1 MKSFSIIR
9 YRFKV
14 FLVMVTLA
22 LSVQV
27 VFAQHPISDALARL
41 LNTGDFREAKESI
54 SNYSIAELAAL
65 PDSVLFDYYYLKAA
79 IRGNDGDEIHK
90 RAYLI
95 EAKKLCEKSQGVHSP
110 VYLGLCWAIG
120 TSFENSRDTIAAFEI
135 YQAAL
140 VQSIG
145 LYSLQDEDVKWQYE
159 EINKKVIEW
168 YKNDSLRRLM
178 IEHRDKLLPRPAS
191 SDAVQNDMEFYVQ
204 YYNDERAK
212 KIISR
217 ADTLNASASWG
228 DAASLYL
235 DIALTTNN
243 NPIAKATL
251 QELAAMNY
259 INLEDFQSAE
269 KLLLNNIEILENHK
283 KSKVYRRTL
292 SLLSNLYSAIH
303 NYSKAK
309 DYAAEAKFLYE
320 EALDFSRGYI
330 LCLHR
335 CAILERGNGNYFLA
349 LLLED
354 VALQELYRN
363 KTFDVISGQ
372 AISREQFLANLL
384 SGASVHY
391 NQVGFWNEAYTNLEA
406 AIKIA
411 ESNNLDASTY
421 YSNMADLCIA
431 AREFDRTVSAS
442 QKAYDLSDSENN
454 KIQIGTTLCLSQ
466 FLARQPISVNVV
478 AQSSQYLQ
486 SLVNKTFSFTSMDE
500 RENFWSYF
508 EYYFPLLNFLAYQS
522 GENHMYG
529 QIYNNILV
537 EKGLLLRTTNSL
549 RDQILNAGNQ
559 DDVQMYDHLLQLRS
573 LLPSL
578 AQDEYGSIID
588 EIETIDKYLT
598 RKYSSY
604 SNFAISNGV
613 TWDKVRDHLSE
624 DDIAIEFY
632 NIPKATWHEAGKDL
646 NGEYQY
652 CAVIIKREYKHPRI
666 MPLFTESRL
675 KSIPCEDFYESDSL
689 YNLIWKPLEDE
700 LKGIHNIYF
709 AADRDLH
716 KIGIE
721 YAPLP
726 GEGIIGDR
734 YTIYRVSSTRVL
746 AENCTERKTNNVV
759 LYGGLRY
766 DIGKDDLIAESRSGG
781 YHPTSASRAF
791 SIENNRYGVKY
802 LPGTLKEVEDISQNF
817 NNKHQL
823 ITGKSGTEES
833 FKSLSGA
840 SIDIIH
846 LATHGFFWT
855 EEDAKKRD
863 YVTFLNPNNK
873 TLQSNKD
880 KALMRSGLFFS
891 GANIGLKGEALP
903 DDVEDG
909 VLTALE
915 LSNMNLGHVDM
926 VIMSACESGL
936 GETSGEGV
944 FGLQRGFKLAGAKT
958 LLMSLWKV
966 DDTATQKLMTEFYKH
981 YLLGKSKQ
989 MSLHLAQ
996 ESLRKSNEYSDPQY
1010 WAAFIMLD
1018 GLN

>member
-1 MKSFSIIR
+1 MKSFSIIGC
-9 YRFKV
+9 RFKG
-14 FLVMVTLA
+14 FLAMIALA

-27 VFAQHPISDALARL
+27 VFAQHPISNALVRL

-54 SNYSIAELAAL
+54 SNFSIAELAAL

-79 IRGNDGDEIHK
+79 IQGNDGDEIHK

-110 VYLGLCWAIG
+110 VYLELCWAIG
-120 TSFENSRDTIAAFEI
+120 SSFENSRDTIAAFEI

-140 VQSIG
+140 IQSIG

-159 EINKKVIEW
+159 EINNKVIDW
-168 YKNDSLRRLM
+168 YKNDFFRKAM
-178 IEHRDKLLPRPAS
+178 IEHRCDLLSRDVS

-204 YYNDERAK
+204 YYNDEHAK
-212 KIISR
+212 KVISQ
-217 ADTLNASASWG
+217 ADSLNASSSWG

-235 DIALTTNN
+235 DIATTTNN

-269 KLLLNNIEILENHK
+269 KLLLNNIEILGANK

-292 SLLSNLYSAIH
+292 SQLSNLYSAIH

-309 DYAAEAKFLYE
+309 DYAGEAKFWYE

-335 CAILERGNGNYFLA
+335 CATLERGNGNYFLA

-354 VALQELYRN
+354 VALQEMYRN
-363 KTFDVISGQ
+363 KTFGIISGQ
-372 AISREQFLANLL
+372 ATSREQFLANLL
-384 SGASVHY
+384 SSASLHY
-391 NQVGFWNEAYTNLEA
+391 NQVGFWDEAYTNLEA

-431 AREFDRTVSAS
+431 AREFDRAVSAS

-486 SLVNKTFSFTSMDE
+486 SLITKTFSFTSMDE
-500 RENFWSYF
+500 RKNFWSYF
-508 EYYFPLLNFLAYQS
+508 EYYFPLLNFLTYQS
-522 GENHMYG
+522 GDNHFYG

-549 RDQILNAGNQ
+549 RDQILNAGNHE
-559 DDVQMYDHLLQLRS
+559 DVQMYDHLLQLRG

-578 AQDEYGSIID
+578 APNGYSSVIN
-588 EIETIDKYLT
+588 EIETIDKYLMQ
-598 RKYSSY
+598 KYSAY
-604 SNFAISNGV
+604 ANFINSNGV
-613 TWDKVRDHLSE
+613 TWDKVRDCLSE

-632 NIPKATWHEAGKDL
+632 NIPKATWHEDGQDL
-646 NGEYQY
+646 DGEYRY
-652 CAVIIKREYKHPRI
+652 CAVTIRREYEHPRI
-666 MPLFTESRL
+666 IPLFTQERL
-675 KSIPCEDFYESDSL
+675 KFLSSEDYYETDSL

-700 LKGIHNIYF
+700 LKGVHNIYF
-709 AADRDLH
+709 AADGDLH

-721 YAPLP
+721 YAQLP
-726 GEGIIGDR
+726 GEGIIGDK
-734 YTIYRVSSTRVL
+734 YALYRVSSTRVL
-746 AENCTERKTNNVV
+746 AENRNKSSKETAV

-766 DIGKDDLIAESRSGG
+766 DLGKDELIAESRSGN
-781 YHPTSASRAF
+781 YHPASVSRAF
-791 SIENNRYGVKY
+791 TNDNLRYGVKY
-802 LPGTLKEVEDISQNF
+802 LPGTLKEVEGISQSF
-817 NNKHQL
+817 SRKPQL
-823 ITGKSGTEES
+823 ITDMTGTEES
-833 FKSLSGA
+833 FKSLAGSA
-840 SIDIIH
+840 IDIIH
-846 LATHGFFWT
+846 LATHGFFWS
-855 EEDAKKRD
+855 EEDAQKRN
-863 YVTFLNPNNK
+863 YVTFLNPLNR
-873 TLQSNKD
+873 TTQSAEDN
-880 KALMRSGLFFS
+880 ALMRSGLFFS
-891 GANIGLKGEALP
+891 GANIGLKGEELP

-926 VIMSACESGL
+926 VVMSACESGL

-944 FGLQRGFKLAGAKT
+944 FGLQRGFKLAGANT

-981 YLLGKSKQ
+981 YLSGKSKQ
-989 MSLHLAQ
+989 ESLHLAQ
-996 ESLRKSNEYSDPQY
+996 ESLRKRSEYSDPQY
-1010 WAAFIMLD
+1010 WAAFILLD

>member
-27 VFAQHPISDALARL
+27 VFAQHPISNALARL

-54 SNYSIAELAAL
+54 SNFSIAELTAL
-65 PDSVLFDYYYLKAA
+65 PDSVLFDYFYLKAA

-95 EAKKLCEKSQGVHSP
+95 EAKKLCEKSLGVHSP
-110 VYLGLCWAIG
+110 VYLELCWAIG
-120 TSFENSRDTIAAFEI
+120 TSFENSRDTVAAFEI

-145 LYSLQDEDVKWQYE
+145 LYSLQDEDAKWQYR
-159 EINKKVIEW
+159 EIFNKVIDW
-168 YKNDSLRRLM
+168 YKNDFLRKSM
-178 IEHRDKLLPRPAS
+178 IEHRGDLLSRDVS

-212 KIISR
+212 KLLSR

-235 DIALTTNN
+235 DIASTTNN

-269 KLLLNNIEILENHK
+269 KLLLNNIEILKTNK

-292 SLLSNLYSAIH
+292 SQLSNLYSAIH

-309 DYAAEAKFLYE
+309 DYAAEAKFWYE

-335 CAILERGNGNYFLA
+335 CATLERENDNYFLA

-363 KTFDVISGQ
+363 KTFGVISGQ
-372 AISREQFLANLL
+372 AISRKDFLATLL
-384 SGASVHY
+384 SSASLHY

-406 AIKIA
+406 AIKIS

-421 YSNMADLCIA
+421 YCNMASLYIA
-431 AREFDRTVSAS
+431 AREFDRAVSAS
-442 QKAYDLSDSENN
+442 QKAYDLTDSENN
-454 KIQIGTTLCLSQ
+454 KIQIGTKLCLSQ

-500 RENFWSYF
+500 RKNFWSYF
-508 EYYFPLLNFLAYQS
+508 ECYYPLLNFLAYQS

-559 DDVQMYDHLLQLRS
+559 DDVQMYDHLLQLRR

-604 SNFAISNGV
+604 SNFVISNGV

-632 NIPKATWHEAGKDL
+632 NIPKATWHEDGKDL

-652 CAVIIKREYKHPRI
+652 CAVIIKREYEHPRI

-689 YNLIWKPLEDE
+689 YNLIWKPLEEE
-700 LKGIHNIYF
+700 LKDVRNIYF
-709 AADRDLH
+709 SADRDLH

-721 YAPLP
+721 YAQLP
-726 GEGIIGDR
+726 GGGIIGDKFNL
-734 YTIYRVSSTRVL
+734 YRLSSTRVL
-746 AENCTERKTNNVV
+746 AEKKNESRRDNAV

-766 DIGKDDLIAESRSGG
+766 DIGKDDLIAESRAGD
-781 YHPTSASRAF
+781 YHPTSTSRAF
-791 SIENNRYGVKY
+791 TAADSRYGVKY
-802 LPGTLKEVEDISQNF
+802 LPGTLKEVEEIAQRFANRPRIVTDI
-817 NNKHQL
+817 
-823 ITGKSGTEES
+823 SGTEES
-833 FKSLSGA
+833 FKSLAGS
-840 SIDIIH
+840 STDIIH
-846 LATHGFFWT
+846 LATHGFFWS
-855 EEDAKKRD
+855 EDDARKRD
-863 YVTFLNPNNK
+863 YVTFLNPLNNAV
-873 TLQSNKD
+873 QSTED

-926 VIMSACESGL
+926 VVMSACESGL

-944 FGLQRGFKLAGAKT
+944 FGLQRGFKLAGANT

-966 DDTATQKLMTEFYKH
+966 DDTATQLLMTEFYRN
-981 YLLGKSKQ
+981 YLSGKTK
-989 MSLHLAQ
+989 Q
-996 ESLRKSNEYSDPQY
+996 ESLRLAQQSLRDNANYSDPQY
-1010 WAAFIMLD
+1010 WAAFILLD

>member
-1 MKSFSIIR
+1 
-9 YRFKV
+9 
-14 FLVMVTLA
+14 MVALA
-22 LSVQV
+22 LSVHGL
-27 VFAQHPISDALARL
+27 FAQHSISDALIRL

-79 IRGNDGDEIHK
+79 IRGNDGDETDK
-90 RAYLI
+90 RTYLL
-95 EAKKLCEKSQGVHSP
+95 EAKKLCEKSQGIHSP
-110 VYLGLCWAIG
+110 VYLELCWAIG
-120 TSFENSRDTIAAFEI
+120 NSFEVAGDTLSAFEI

-145 LYSLQDEDVKWQYE
+145 LYSLQDEDVKWQYG
-159 EINKKVIEW
+159 EINNKVIYW
-168 YKNDSLRRLM
+168 YKNDCLRKSM
-178 IEHRDKLLPRPAS
+178 IEHRGDLLSREVS
-191 SDAVQNDMEFYVQ
+191 NDAVQNDMEFYVQ

-212 KIISR
+212 EIISR

-235 DIALTTNN
+235 DIASTTNN

-269 KLLLNNIEILENHK
+269 KLLLNNIEILKTHK

-292 SLLSNLYSAIH
+292 SLLSTLYSAIH

-309 DYAAEAKFLYE
+309 DYAAEAKFWYE

-363 KTFDVISGQ
+363 KTFGVISGQ
-372 AISREQFLANLL
+372 ATSREQFLADLL

-431 AREFDRTVSAS
+431 AREFDRAVSAS
-442 QKAYDLSDSENN
+442 QKAYDLSYSENN

-500 RENFWSYF
+500 RKNFWSYF
-508 EYYFPLLNFLAYQS
+508 EYYFPLLNFLTYQS
-522 GENHMYG
+522 CENHLYG

-549 RDQILNAGNQ
+549 KNLLLNAGNQ
-559 DDVQMYDHLLQLRS
+559 EDVQMYDHLLQLRS

-588 EIETIDKYLT
+588 KIETIDKYLT
-598 RKYSSY
+598 QKYSVY
-604 SNFAISNGV
+604 ANFTNSNRV

-632 NIPKATWHEAGKDL
+632 NIPKATWHEDGKDL
-646 NGEYQY
+646 DGEYRY
-652 CAVIIKREYKHPRI
+652 CAITIKREYEHPRI
-666 MPLFTESRL
+666 IPLFTEERL
-675 KSIPCEDFYESDSL
+675 QSLSSEDYYETDSL

-700 LKGIHNIYF
+700 LKGVHNIYF

-716 KIGIE
+716 KIGLE

-726 GEGIIGDR
+726 GDGIIGDK
-734 YTIYRVSSTRVL
+734 YAIYRVSSTRVL
-746 AENCTERKTNNVV
+746 AENKIKSSKETAV

-766 DIGKDDLIAESRSGG
+766 DVGKDELIAESRAGV
-781 YHPTSASRAF
+781 YHPTSTSRAF
-791 SIENNRYGVKY
+791 TAADSRYGVQY
-802 LPGTLKEVEDISQNF
+802 LPGTLKEVEEIAQCFTSRTR
-817 NNKHQL
+817 L
-823 ITGKSGTEES
+823 ITDINGTEES
-833 FKSLSGA
+833 FKSLAGSD
-840 SIDIIH
+840 IDIIH
-846 LATHGFFWT
+846 LATHGFFWS
-855 EEDAKKRD
+855 EEDAHKRD
-863 YVTFLNPNNK
+863 YVTFLNPLNRAAQ
-873 TLQSNKD
+873 TAED
-880 KALMRSGLFFS
+880 KVLMRSGLFFS
-891 GANIGLKGEALP
+891 GANIGLKGEELP

-915 LSNMNLGHVDM
+915 LSNMNLGNVDM
-926 VIMSACESGL
+926 VVMSACESGL

-944 FGLQRGFKLAGAKT
+944 FGLQRGFKLAGANT

-966 DDTATQKLMTEFYKH
+966 DDTATKMLMTDFYKH
-981 YLLGKSKQ
+981 YLSGKSKQ
-989 MSLHLAQ
+989 ESLHLAQ
-996 ESLRKSNEYSDPQY
+996 KTLRKSSEYSDPQY
-1010 WAAFIMLD
+1010 WAAFILLD

>member
-27 VFAQHPISDALARL
+27 VFAQHPISNALARL

-54 SNYSIAELAAL
+54 SNFSIAELAAL
-65 PDSVLFDYYYLKAA
+65 PDSVLFDYFYLKAA

-95 EAKKLCEKSQGVHSP
+95 EAKKLCEKSLGVHSP
-110 VYLGLCWAIG
+110 VYLELCWAIG
-120 TSFENSRDTIAAFEI
+120 TSFENSRDTVAAFEI

-145 LYSLQDEDVKWQYE
+145 LYSLQDEDAKWQYG
-159 EINKKVIEW
+159 EIFNKVIDW
-168 YKNDSLRRLM
+168 YKNDSLRKSM
-178 IEHRDKLLPRPAS
+178 IEHRGDLLSRDVS

-212 KIISR
+212 KILSR

-235 DIALTTNN
+235 DIASTTNN

-269 KLLLNNIEILENHK
+269 KLLLNNIEILKTNK

-292 SLLSNLYSAIH
+292 SQLSNLYSAIH

-309 DYAAEAKFLYE
+309 DYAAEAKFWYE

-335 CAILERGNGNYFLA
+335 CATLERGNDNYFLA

-363 KTFDVISGQ
+363 KTFGVISGQ
-372 AISREQFLANLL
+372 AISRKEFLATLL
-384 SGASVHY
+384 SSASLHY

-406 AIKIA
+406 AIKIS
-411 ESNNLDASTY
+411 ESNNLDASAY
-421 YSNMADLCIA
+421 YCNMASLCIA
-431 AREFDRTVSAS
+431 AREFDRAVSAS
-442 QKAYDLSDSENN
+442 QKAYDLTDSENN
-454 KIQIGTTLCLSQ
+454 KIQIGTKLCLSQ

-500 RENFWSYF
+500 RKNFWSYF
-508 EYYFPLLNFLAYQS
+508 ECYYPLLNFLAYQS

-559 DDVQMYDHLLQLRS
+559 DDVQMYDHLLQLRR

-604 SNFAISNGV
+604 SNFVISNGV

-632 NIPKATWHEAGKDL
+632 NIPKATWHEDGKDL

-652 CAVIIKREYKHPRI
+652 CAVIIKREYEHPRI

-689 YNLIWKPLEDE
+689 YNLIWKPLEEE
-700 LKGIHNIYF
+700 LKDVRNIYF
-709 AADRDLH
+709 SADRDLH

-721 YAPLP
+721 YAQLP
-726 GEGIIGDR
+726 GGGIIGDKFNL
-734 YTIYRVSSTRVL
+734 YRLSSTRVL
-746 AENCTERKTNNVV
+746 AEKKNESRRDNAV

-766 DIGKDDLIAESRSGG
+766 DIGKDDLIAESRAGD
-781 YHPTSASRAF
+781 YHPTSTSRAF
-791 SIENNRYGVKY
+791 TAADSRYGVKY
-802 LPGTLKEVEDISQNF
+802 LPGTLKEVEEIAQRFANRPRIVTDI
-817 NNKHQL
+817 
-823 ITGKSGTEES
+823 SGTEES
-833 FKSLSGA
+833 FKSLA
-840 SIDIIH
+840 SSSTDIIH
-846 LATHGFFWT
+846 LATYGFFWS
-855 EEDAKKRD
+855 EDDARKRD
-863 YVTFLNPNNK
+863 YVTFLNPLNNAV
-873 TLQSNKD
+873 QSTEN

-926 VIMSACESGL
+926 VVMSACESGL

-944 FGLQRGFKLAGAKT
+944 FGLQRGFKLAGANT

-966 DDTATQKLMTEFYKH
+966 DDTATQLLMTEFYRN
-981 YLLGKSKQ
+981 YLSGKTK
-989 MSLHLAQ
+989 Q
-996 ESLRKSNEYSDPQY
+996 ESLRLAQQSLRDNANYSDPQY
-1010 WAAFIMLD
+1010 WAAFILLD